1 MMHLQK
7 LTRSYNGHEHFTH
20 RVAFETYGGGEARDK
35 KIRAWIGLRNWLW
48 GRFGPS
54 AEQYLARAELL
65 GSAPKWA
72 WDSEKSAIY
81 LRDEALTEFLLI
93 KDRWQ

>member
-1 MMHLQK
+1 MRLQK
-7 LTRSYNGHEHFTH
+7 LTRSYNGYHHFSH
-20 RVAFETYGGGEARDK
+20 RVECYGPQEVR
-35 KIRAWIGLRNWLW
+35 IRQWIQLRNWLW

-54 AEQYLARAELL
+54 AEQALARAENFD
-65 GSAPKWA
+65 GQQPKWA

-93 KDRWQ
+93 QERWQ

>member
-1 MMHLQK
+1 MHLAK
-7 LTRSYNGHEHFTH
+7 LTRNYNGYGFFTH
-20 RVAFETYGGGEARDK
+20 RVEIYGSSA
-35 KIRAWIGLRNWLW
+35 IRVKQWIQLRNWLW

-54 AEQYLARAELL
+54 AEQALARPDNFE
-65 GSAPKWA
+65 GIQPMWA

>member
-7 LTRSYNGHEHFTH
+7 LNRNYNGYHYFTH
-20 RVAFETYGGGEARDK
+20 RVEFLGQPE
-35 KIRAWIGLRNWLW
+35 IRIRQWISLRNWLW

-54 AEQYLARAELL
+54 AEQNLARADNFD
-65 GSAPKWA
+65 GTQPKWA

-81 LRDEALTEFLLI
+81 LKEEALTEFILI
-93 KDRWQ
+93 KERWQ